1 MEVAISPTSSKT
13 TWCEAANAI
22 TQSKS
27 TAFIISFYET
37 EGTYARYYR
46 QDYDLWI
53 GCVAPLLSVETPL
66 AVGQLPVLSIEV
78 ANVEPVKRLQMG

>member
-1 MEVAISPTSSKT
+1 M
-13 TWCEAANAI
+13 WCEAANAI
-22 TQSKS
+22 TQRKS
-27 TAFIISFYET
+27 TTAFIISFYET

-66 AVGQLPVLSIEV
+66 AVVPLPVLSTVV
-78 ANVEPVKRLQMG
+78 ANVEPAKRTQMG